1 MKMATEKRLSGAF
14 RQKLDDKGELY
25 YKGVCHFFSSKM
37 PILVKI
43 VPSGKSLKGEMVYY
57 MYTYVPWYR
66 EVFPISPEE
75 QKLLKKLSCNRMTAE
90 VKVLKILN
98 EVGIILKKEKKRYDK
113 RVYKARKKERK

>member
-1 MKMATEKRLSGAF
+1 
-14 RQKLDDKGELY
+14 
-25 YKGVCHFFSSKM
+25 M

-57 MYTYVPWYR
+57 MYSYVPCYR
-66 EVFPISPEE
+66 EVFPTSLEE
-75 QKLLKKLSCNRMTAE
+75 QNLLKKLSRNRMTAE
-90 VKVLKILN
+90 IKVLKILN

>member
-1 MKMATEKRLSGAF
+1 MKMATEKRLSGVL
-14 RQKLDDKGELY
+14 RQKLNDKGELY

-66 EVFPISPEE
+66 EVFPTSLEE
-75 QKLLKKLSCNRMTAE
+75 QNLLKKLSRNRMTAE

>member
-1 MKMATEKRLSGAF
+1 MKLATEERLSGVL
-14 RQKLDDKGELY
+14 RQKIDDKGNLY

-66 EVFPISPEE
+66 EVFPTSLEE
-75 QKLLKKLSCNRMTAE
+75 QNLLKKLSRNRMTAE
-90 VKVLKILN
+90 IKVLKILN

>member
-1 MKMATEKRLSGAF
+1 MKLATEERLSGVL
-14 RQKLDDKGELY
+14 RQKIDDKGDLY

-66 EVFPISPEE
+66 EVFPTSIEE
-75 QKLLKKLSCNRMTAE
+75 QNLLKKLSRNRMTAE

>member
-1 MKMATEKRLSGAF
+1 MKLATEERLSGVL
-14 RQKLDDKGELY
+14 RQKIDDKGDLY

-66 EVFPISPEE
+66 EVFPTSIEE
-75 QKLLKKLSCNRMTAE
+75 QNLLKKLSRNRMTAE

-98 EVGIILKKEKKRYDK
+98 QVGIIFNKEKKRYDK

>member
-1 MKMATEKRLSGAF
+1 MKLATEERLSGVL
-14 RQKLDDKGELY
+14 RQKIDDKGDLY

-66 EVFPISPEE
+66 EVFPTSIEE
-75 QKLLKKLSCNRMTAE
+75 HNLLKKLSRNRMTAE